1 MESVI
6 GSDSI
11 PIYSEFALTARHESL
26 PERIARLGQKAA
38 PSHGTPLFCVPGQI
52 GKQAS
57 PFATTIFEK
66 GLVIS
71 VNESQLGLFYG
82 LSFLCVALA
91 FAFAAYLYL
100 WVKKQKTENAKIQ
113 EVSLLIKQGAN
124 TFMRREYLV
133 LAKFAAVAAI
143 VILILL
149 PSPIWT
155 GSPVDNISMG
165 IAYLCGTALS
175 AIAGK
180 IGILVATLSNGRTA
194 EAAQKGIKPAFLIGF
209 RGGAVMGLLVVGCSL
224 LGVAAVLMITG
235 DSSILLGFSF
245 GASSLAL
252 FAKAGGGIFTK
263 TADVSADL
271 TGKVELGIPEDDPR
285 NPAVIADNVGDNV
298 GDVAGMGADLFDS
311 NVAAMASALVLAQSL
326 SGGDFNNVSM
336 VFCYAILGLFA
347 SIIGIA
353 TARVG
358 KKGDPTTALNS
369 STYVTTAIY
378 LVLTAIATALFPGF
392 SWRIWGAAAVG
403 LLVGVIIGITTDY
416 FTDDSKPPVQKVA
429 KASSSGPAFTVLSG
443 ISYGFI
449 SALPAMVGIA
459 VSALVAYKLC
469 EPMGEGYAIF
479 GISMAAVGMLSIVG
493 MIISNDAYGPI
504 VDNARGLAEM
514 GGLGEETI
522 RTADELDSAG
532 NTVKAVTKGFSI
544 SAAGL
549 TVISL
554 LGAFMSEAN
563 DALAAAGREL
573 ITGFDIMS
581 PTVFFGVL
589 VGAVVPA
596 VFSAMLILGVD
607 KNAQRMVAEIHR
619 QFNSIK
625 GLREG
630 KPGVKPEYDKCIDI
644 ATSGSLRELIPAGL
658 MTIIATIIVGFIGGP
673 SAIGGFL
680 LGNIVSGL
688 LLALFMSNA
697 GGLWDNCKKYIEA
710 GAEGGKGSD
719 SHKAAV
725 IGDTVGDPFKD
736 TAGPSINTQ
745 ITVVSL
751 VSSLLSS
758 VFVMFSFFG

>member
-1 MESVI
+1 M
-6 GSDSI
+6 
-11 PIYSEFALTARHESL
+11 
-26 PERIARLGQKAA
+26 
-38 PSHGTPLFCVPGQI
+38 
-52 GKQAS
+52 
-57 PFATTIFEK
+57 
-66 GLVIS
+66 
-71 VNESQLGLFYG
+71 ESQLTLIYA
-82 LSFLCVALA
+82 LSFLSVAIA

-100 WVKKQKTENAKIQ
+100 WVKKQQMGNAKIV
-113 EVSLLIKQGAN
+113 EVSALIKAGAN
-124 TFMRREYLV
+124 TFMRREYRI
-133 LAKFAAVAAI
+133 LAMFAGAAAV
-143 VILILL
+143 LIFLLL
-149 PSPIWT
+149 PSPIWN
-155 GSPVDNISMG
+155 GDILSNLSM
-165 IAYLCGTALS
+165 ALSYLAGTALS
-175 AIAGK
+175 ALAGK
-180 IGILVATLSNGRTA
+180 IGILVATHANGRSA
-194 EAAQKGIKPAFLIGF
+194 EAARHGIKPAFLVGF
-209 RGGAVMGLLVVGCSL
+209 RGGAVMGLAVVGFSL
-224 LGVAAVLMITG
+224 FGVAAVLLIVG

-311 NVAAMASALVLAQSL
+311 NVAAMASALVIAQAL
-326 SGGDFNNVSM
+326 PDVGFNNVSM
-336 VFCYAILGLFA
+336 IFCYAALGLLA

-353 TARVG
+353 TARIG
-358 KKGDPTTALNS
+358 KHGNPTRALNS
-369 STYVTTAIY
+369 STYVTTGVYI
-378 LVLTAIATALFPGF
+378 LLTAAATLIFDGF

-416 FTDDSKPPVQKVA
+416 FTDDSQPIVRQVA
-429 KASSSGPAFTVLSG
+429 HASGSGPAFTILSG
-443 ISYGFI
+443 TAYGFI
-449 SALPAMVGIA
+449 SAMPAMVGIA
-459 VSALVAYKLC
+459 VSALVSYKLC

-479 GISMAAVGMLSIVG
+479 GIAMAAVGMLSIVG

-522 RTADELDSAG
+522 RVADELDSAG

-544 SAAGL
+544 GAAGL

-563 DALAAAGREL
+563 VALAEAGREL
-573 ITGFDIMS
+573 ITGFDIMD
-581 PTVFFGVL
+581 PVVFFGVL
-589 VGAVVPA
+589 IGAAIPA

-607 KNAQRMVAEIHR
+607 RNAQRMVAEIHR
-619 QFNSIK
+619 QFREIL

-630 KPGVKPEYDKCIDI
+630 KEGVQPEYDKCIDI
-644 ATSGSLRELIPAGL
+644 ATSGALRELIPAGL
-658 MTIIATIIVGFIGGP
+658 MTIVATLIVGFIGGP

>member
-1 MESVI
+1 MESHL
-6 GSDSI
+6 S
-11 PIYSEFALTARHESL
+11 
-26 PERIARLGQKAA
+26 
-38 PSHGTPLFCVPGQI
+38 
-52 GKQAS
+52 
-57 PFATTIFEK
+57 
-66 GLVIS
+66 
-71 VNESQLGLFYG
+71 LFYG
-82 LSFLCVALA
+82 LSFLTVVLA

-100 WVKKQKTENAKIQ
+100 WVKKQKTVNAKIQ
-113 EVSLLIKQGAN
+113 EVSALIKEGAN
-124 TFMRREYLV
+124 TFMRREYKI
-133 LAKFAAVAAI
+133 LAKFAAVAA
-143 VILILL
+143 VLILLFL
-149 PSPIWT
+149 PSPIWQ
-155 GSPVDNISMG
+155 GDPVPNISMAVAY
-165 IAYLCGTALS
+165 IAGTVLS

-180 IGILVATLSNGRTA
+180 IGILVATLSNGRAA
-194 EAAQKGIKPAFLIGF
+194 EGAQKGLKPAFLIGF

-224 LGVAAVLMITG
+224 FGVAAVLMLTG

-263 TADVSADL
+263 AADVAADL
-271 TGKVELGIPEDDPR
+271 TGKVELGIAEDDPR

-311 NVAAMASALVLAQSL
+311 NVAAMSSALVIAQSL
-326 SGGDFNNVSM
+326 SGGAFANTSM
-336 VFCYAILGLFA
+336 VFCYAILGLLA
-347 SIIGIA
+347 SVVGIA

-358 KKGDPTTALNS
+358 KNGNPTRALNS
-369 STYVTTAIY
+369 STYVTTAIF
-378 LVLTAIATALFPGF
+378 LALTAGATLLFEGF
-392 SWRIWGAAAVG
+392 SWRIWGASAVG
-403 LLVGVIIGITTDY
+403 LLVGVIIGIATDY
-416 FTDDSKPPVQKVA
+416 FTDDSKPIVRKVA
-429 KASSSGPAFTVLSG
+429 HASGSGPAFTILSG
-443 ISYGFI
+443 VSYGFI
-449 SALPAMVGIA
+449 SALPAMLGIA

-469 EPMGEGYAIF
+469 EPMGDGYAIF

-514 GGLGEETI
+514 GDLGEETI

-544 SAAGL
+544 GAAGL

-563 DALAAAGREL
+563 AALAEAGKAL

-581 PTVFFGVL
+581 PTVFFGIL
-589 VGAVVPA
+589 SGAAIPA

-619 QFNSIK
+619 QFASIP
-625 GLREG
+625 GLKEGREDA
-630 KPGVKPEYDKCIDI
+630 KPEYGKCIDI
-644 ATSGSLRELIPAGL
+644 ATTGALRELIPAGL
-658 MTIIATIIVGFIGGP
+658 MSIVATLVVGFIGGP
-673 SAIGGFL
+673 LAIGGFL

-688 LLALFMSNA
+688 LLALFMSNS
-697 GGLWDNCKKYIEA
+697 GGLWDNSKKYVEA
-710 GAEGGKGSD
+710 GNEGGKGSEA
-719 SHKAAV
+719 HKSAV

-758 VFVMFSFFG
+758 LFVLFSIFD

>member
-1 MESVI
+1 MEQNLS
-6 GSDSI
+6 
-11 PIYSEFALTARHESL
+11 
-26 PERIARLGQKAA
+26 
-38 PSHGTPLFCVPGQI
+38 
-52 GKQAS
+52 
-57 PFATTIFEK
+57 
-66 GLVIS
+66 
-71 VNESQLGLFYG
+71 LFYG
-82 LSFLCVALA
+82 LSFLTAALA
-91 FAFAAYLYL
+91 FAYAAYLYL
-100 WVKKQKTENAKIQ
+100 WVKKQPTKNAKIR
-113 EVSLLIKQGAN
+113 EVSALIKAGAN
-124 TFMRREYLV
+124 TFMRREYLI
-133 LAKFAAVAAI
+133 LAKFAGIAAI
-143 VILILL
+143 IIFILL
-149 PSPIWT
+149 PSPIWS
-155 GSPVDNISMG
+155 GNILSNVEMTA
-165 IAYLCGTALS
+165 AYILGTALS
-175 AIAGK
+175 AVAGK
-180 IGILVATLSNGRTA
+180 IGILVATHSNSRAA
-194 EAAQKGIKPAFLIGF
+194 EAAKKGIEPAFLVGF

-224 LGVAAVLMITG
+224 LGVAAVLMVVG
-235 DSSILLGFSF
+235 DTSIILGFSF

-311 NVAAMASALVLAQSL
+311 NVAAMASALVIAQSL
-326 SGGDFNNVSM
+326 SGGEYNNISM
-336 VFCYAILGLFA
+336 VFCYAILGLLA

-353 TARVG
+353 NARIG
-358 KKGDPTTALNS
+358 KNGNPTHALNM
-369 STYVTTAIY
+369 STYMTTGIF
-378 LVLTAIATALFPGF
+378 LVLTAVATAVFDGF
-392 SWRIWGAAAVG
+392 SWRIWGASTVG
-403 LLVGVIIGITTDY
+403 LIVGVIIGITTDY
-416 FTDDSKPPVQKVA
+416 FTDDSKPIVKKVA
-429 KASSSGPAFTVLSG
+429 HASQSGPAFTVLSG
-443 ISYGFI
+443 VSYGFI

-459 VSALVAYKLC
+459 VSSLLAYKIC

-514 GGLGEETI
+514 GDLGEDTI
-522 RTADELDSAG
+522 RRADELDSAG

-544 SAAGL
+544 GAAGL

-554 LGAFMSEAN
+554 LGAFMSEVN
-563 DALAAAGREL
+563 VSLAEAGKEL
-573 ITGFDIMS
+573 ITGFDIME

-589 VGAVVPA
+589 IGAAIPA

-619 QFNSIK
+619 QFDTIP

-630 KPGVKPEYDKCIDI
+630 KKGVKAEYGKCIDI
-644 ATSGSLRELIPAGL
+644 ATTGALKELIPAGL
-658 MTIIATIIVGFIGGP
+658 MSILSTLVVGFIGGP
-673 SAIGGFL
+673 QAIGGFL

-697 GGLWDNCKKYIEA
+697 GGLWDNSKKYVES
-710 GAEGGKGSD
+710 GEEGGKGSKA
-719 SHKAAV
+719 HKAAV

-751 VSSLLSS
+751 VSSLMSS
-758 VFVMFSFFG
+758 IFVAFSFFG

>member
-1 MESVI
+1 M
-6 GSDSI
+6 
-11 PIYSEFALTARHESL
+11 
-26 PERIARLGQKAA
+26 
-38 PSHGTPLFCVPGQI
+38 
-52 GKQAS
+52 
-57 PFATTIFEK
+57 
-66 GLVIS
+66 
-71 VNESQLGLFYG
+71 ESQLTLIYA
-82 LSFLCVALA
+82 LSFLSVAIA

-100 WVKKQKTENAKIQ
+100 WVKKQQMGNAKIV
-113 EVSLLIKQGAN
+113 EVSALIKAGAN
-124 TFMRREYLV
+124 TFMRREYRI
-133 LAKFAAVAAI
+133 LAMFAGAAAV
-143 VILILL
+143 LIFLLL
-149 PSPIWT
+149 PSPIWN
-155 GSPVDNISMG
+155 GDILSNLSM
-165 IAYLCGTALS
+165 ALSYLAGTALS
-175 AIAGK
+175 ALAGK
-180 IGILVATLSNGRTA
+180 IGILVATHANGRSA
-194 EAAQKGIKPAFLIGF
+194 EAARHGIKPAFLVGF
-209 RGGAVMGLLVVGCSL
+209 RGGAVMGLAVVGFSL
-224 LGVAAVLMITG
+224 FGVAAVLLIVG

-311 NVAAMASALVLAQSL
+311 NVAAMASALVIAQAL
-326 SGGDFNNVSM
+326 PDVGFNNVSM
-336 VFCYAILGLFA
+336 IFCYAALGLLA

-353 TARVG
+353 TARIG
-358 KKGDPTTALNS
+358 KHGNPTRALNS
-369 STYVTTAIY
+369 STYVTTGVYI
-378 LVLTAIATALFPGF
+378 LLTAAATLIFDGF

-416 FTDDSKPPVQKVA
+416 FTDDSQPIVRQVA
-429 KASSSGPAFTVLSG
+429 HASGSGPAFTILSG
-443 ISYGFI
+443 TAYGFI
-449 SALPAMVGIA
+449 SAMPAMVGIA
-459 VSALVAYKLC
+459 VSALVSYKLC

-479 GISMAAVGMLSIVG
+479 GIAMAAVGMLSIVG

-522 RTADELDSAG
+522 RVADELDSAG

-544 SAAGL
+544 GAAGL

-554 LGAFMSEAN
+554 LGAFMSEVN
-563 DALAAAGREL
+563 VALAEAGREL
-573 ITGFDIMS
+573 ITGFDIMD
-581 PTVFFGVL
+581 PVVFFGVL
-589 VGAVVPA
+589 IGAAIPA

-607 KNAQRMVAEIHR
+607 RNAQRMVAEIHR
-619 QFNSIK
+619 QFREIL

-630 KPGVKPEYDKCIDI
+630 KEGVQPEYDKCIDI
-644 ATSGSLRELIPAGL
+644 ATSGALRELIPAGL
-658 MTIIATIIVGFIGGP
+658 MTIVATLIVGFIGGP

-697 GGLWDNCKKYIEA
+697 GGLWDNSKKYVEA
-710 GAEGGKGSD
+710 GNEGGKGSEA
-719 SHKAAV
+719 HKSAV
-725 IGDTVGDPFKD
+725 VGDTVGDPFKD

-751 VSSLLSS
+751 VSSLMSGL
-758 VFVMFSFFG
+758 FVAFSFFG